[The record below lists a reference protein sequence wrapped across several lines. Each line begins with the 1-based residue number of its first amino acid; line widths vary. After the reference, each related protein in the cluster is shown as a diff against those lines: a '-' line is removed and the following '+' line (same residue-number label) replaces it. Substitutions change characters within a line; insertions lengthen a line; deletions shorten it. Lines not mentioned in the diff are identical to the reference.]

1 MSDRTTGKKSRTANY
16 ITTMTSEPQDQMD
29 EETMTKNY
37 LKLLQDG
44 KKRVFVLLSIALT
57 AKVKK

>member
-1 MSDRTTGKKSRTANY
+1 
-16 ITTMTSEPQDQMD
+16 MTSEPQDQMD